1 MFGDDSIDPF
11 AMLSLELQLLLLI
24 LIANGAPIIAAAFCG
39 AWGGRPLD
47 GGRVLADGHR
57 LLGDSKTWRG
67 VLLAPLASGWAAV
80 LLGLPAMA
88 GVVVGLA
95 AMLGDLLSSFGKRRL
110 GVAASSMAFGLDQ
123 IPEALLPLLAVSVQS
138 DLAWSA
144 MAWIVAGFIMLELVL
159 SRLLYWLGIRKRPY

>member
-1 MFGDDSIDPF
+1 MCDGGSVDPIAMSSI
-11 AMLSLELQLLLLI
+11 ELQLLLLI
-24 LIANGAPIIAAAFCG
+24 LVANGTPIIAAAACG

-67 VLLAPLASGWAAV
+67 VLLAPLASSLAAV
-80 LLGLPAMA
+80 LLGLPAVV

-110 GVAASSMAFGLDQ
+110 GMASSSMAFGLDQ
-123 IPEALLPLLAVSVQS
+123 IPEALLPLLAVSVQF
-138 DLAWSA
+138 DLAWPA
-144 MAWIVAGFIMLELVL
+144 MAWIVAAFILLELAL
-159 SRLLYWLGIRKRPY
+159 SRLLYRLGIRKRPY